1 MLEPSWGHST
11 IKFQDMMFAFGG
23 DNNGVVLSSA
33 ERYVI
38 ERDEWLRLSSM
49 RERRFAFFFEY
60 DF

>member
-1 MLEPSWGHST
+1 MSHFTVALDDS
-11 IKFQDMMFAFGG
+11 MFAFGG
-23 DNNGVVLSSA
+23 DNNGVYLSSA

-49 RERRFAFFFEY
+49 REGRFAFYLQY